1 MEPEESRVE
10 FWEARWREGQT
21 GWDLGQPSPPFE
33 ALLDRQDAPRPGRV
47 AVVGCGRGHDAL
59 LFARL
64 GFEAVGFDF
73 APTAVAA
80 ARALAA
86 EQGVAARFE
95 VADFFE
101 LPREWAGQ
109 FDYVL
114 ENSFFTAIAPA
125 RRAAYAAVVA
135 ALLRPGGELIGLFRD
150 HDRPDGPPHGTSE
163 AELRSLLA
171 GAFEVV
177 AVGPAPRA
185 HERRQGEE
193 LLLRA
198 RRRG

>member
-1 MEPEESRVE
+1 MEAEESRVD

-21 GWDLGQPSPPFE
+21 GWDLGAASPPFE
-33 ALLDRQDAPRPGRV
+33 ALLEGPDAPPPGRV

-59 LFARL
+59 LFARR

-95 VADFFE
+95 VADFFA
-101 LPREWAGQ
+101 LPDQWAGQ

-114 ENSFFTAIAPA
+114 ENSFFTAIPPA
-125 RRAAYAAVVA
+125 RRAEYAAVVA
-135 ALLRPGGELIGLFRD
+135 ALLRHGGELIGLFRD

-163 AELRSLLA
+163 PELRRLLA
-171 GAFEVV
+171 PDFDSLAI
-177 AVGPAPRA
+177 GPAPRS

-193 LLLRA
+193 LLVRA
-198 RRRG
+198 RRR

>member
-1 MEPEESRVE
+1 MEAEESRVE

-21 GWDLGQPSPPFE
+21 GWDLGQASPPFE
-33 ALLDRQDAPRPGRV
+33 ALLEGPDPPAPGRL

-59 LFARL
+59 LFARR
-64 GFEAVGFDF
+64 GFEAIGFDF
-73 APTAVAA
+73 APSAVAA

-101 LPREWAGQ
+101 LPRQWAGQ
-109 FDYVL
+109 FDCVI
-114 ENSFFTAIAPA
+114 ENSFFTAIAPT
-125 RRAAYAAVVA
+125 RRAEYADVVA

-150 HDRPDGPPHGTSE
+150 HDRPDGPPYGTSE
-163 AELRSLLA
+163 SELRRLLA

-177 AVGPAPRA
+177 AVGPAPRS

-193 LLLRA
+193 LLVRA
-198 RRRG
+198 RRR